1 MFHLRFRIASSNGVS
16 RNAGSRIYF
25 RITLPKRKLY
35 KVVKIEISKS
45 ALLDIQPTLLCA
57 CGVDSFIPH
66 LPELEHLI
74 GKPLNVFTFSIPQ
87 QTRKP
92 VGELGGTPGGF
103 AVEMK
108 LRSRS
113 TYSKFGRANPF
124 RRDYF
129 DYLTNEAKSELWPM
143 LKTCSKLRPRLR
155 EGGPKSILLPV

>member
-1 MFHLRFRIASSNGVS
+1 MPPFLGGRGGACFSFTPV
-16 RNAGSRIYF
+16 AGSIYRPLSRSF
-25 RITLPKRKLY
+25 FHQRVFTG
-35 KVVKIEISKS
+35 EISS
-45 ALLDIQPTLLCA
+45 FALLDIQPTLLCA

-143 LKTCSKLRPRLR
+143 LKTCLKLRPRLR